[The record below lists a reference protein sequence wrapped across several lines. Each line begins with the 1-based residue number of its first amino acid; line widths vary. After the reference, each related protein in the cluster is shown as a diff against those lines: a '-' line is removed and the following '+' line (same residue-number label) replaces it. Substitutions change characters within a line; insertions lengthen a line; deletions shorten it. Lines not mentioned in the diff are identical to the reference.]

1 MTENAWAISKDYLI
15 SEENYIFV
23 RKLFHKLLFCII
35 SIHGW
40 SINVFSLLACDISS
54 TYKYPSYKNVCS
66 KTMML
71 GKNILERKIKN
82 KIQIPHILLLFIA
95 YEWRWIS
102 ANVFLR
108 INIMLILRVL
118 ACIDIYIFRYTFINL
133 RIWNLYQIK
142 RYLFLP
148 VHK

>member
-15 SEENYIFV
+15 SLQNYIFV

-54 TYKYPSYKNVCS
+54 TYEYSSYIKMYIVRRCTWMNTLS
-66 KTMML
+66 ARL
-71 GKNILERKIKN
+71 KN

-118 ACIDIYIFRYTFINL
+118 ACIDIYIFRYTL
-133 RIWNLYQIK
+133 K
-142 RYLFLP
+142 T
-148 VHK
+148 